1 MQDYRVRTAQVRV
14 VMNEQTGTAQ
24 PPDTKSIAMYG
35 DCELSTRSQVSSAR
49 NSRIVTVHLVQQ
61 TQIDKR
67 NEHSEVSDVH

>member
-1 MQDYRVRTAQVRV
+1 
-14 VMNEQTGTAQ
+14 MNEQTGTAQ

-61 TQIDKR
+61 TQTHIDKR
-67 NEHSEVSDVH
+67 NEHSEVSDVR